1 MGAFLRLARHRWGM
15 FPTIPYLDWIDGRQR
30 EATHD
35 LGSSDL
41 RTHDPWSTVVP
52 EPLEGRAHPPDPPRI
67 QESIAREYEVREECV
82 LVAAGATH
90 ANFLAAATALA
101 LADADRGGVG
111 DDDGNGHTS
120 RVLVEE
126 PGYDPLIYTPKGL
139 GAAVDRFGRPTEG
152 GYPIRADRIR
162 GAARGDTVIVTMS
175 NRHNPSGRLET
186 RDALADAAAAAGDV
200 GATLLVDEV
209 YGPFVAGGDSGRGF
223 GGVTAAGLPDT
234 VVTGSLT
241 KFHGLGGL
249 RLGWLIGPEPFVE
262 RARTVRSHVPAV
274 ASPSVGLGIRF
285 FHHRDDMVA
294 TQRRHLRR
302 NHELLADFV
311 TGRDDLTGPIHDDCS
326 FGFVGHDRADGDEV
340 ARAAHEAGV
349 LVVPGRFFDDPSRFR
364 LSAGRDTDA
373 AREGLAV
380 LGDVLDGL

>member
-15 FPTIPYLDWIDGRQR
+15 FPAIPYLDWIEGRQR

-52 EPLEGRAHPPDPPRI
+52 DPLEGRADPPDPPRI
-67 QESIAREYEVREECV
+67 QESIAHEYDVPEECV

-101 LADADRGGVG
+101 LADADRAGVG
-111 DDDGNGHTS
+111 DDVGHTS

-126 PGYDPLIYTPKGL
+126 PGYDPLIYTPKGF
-139 GAAVDRFGRPTEG
+139 GAAVDRFDRPAGE
-152 GYPIRADRIR
+152 GYPIRADCIR
-162 GAARGDTVIVTMS
+162 DAASDDTVLVTVS

-186 RDALADAAAAAGDV
+186 RDTLANAAAAAGDA

-209 YGPFVAGGDSGRGF
+209 YGPFVTDGDAGLGF
-223 GGVTAAGLPDT
+223 GGVTGAGLPDT

-274 ASPSVGLGIRF
+274 ASPSVGLAIRF
-285 FHHRDDMVA
+285 FYHRDDLVA

-311 TGRDDLTGPIHDDCS
+311 AGRDDLTGPIHDDCS
-326 FGFVGHDRADGDEV
+326 FGFVAHDRADGDEV

-373 AREGLAV
+373 VREGLAV